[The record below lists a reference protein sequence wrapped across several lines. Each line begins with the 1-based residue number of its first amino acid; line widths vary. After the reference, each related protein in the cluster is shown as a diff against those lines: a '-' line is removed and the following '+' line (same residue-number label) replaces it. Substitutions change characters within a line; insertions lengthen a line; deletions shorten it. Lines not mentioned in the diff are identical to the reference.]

1 MKKTKTIKHNVPI
14 KGELPS
20 LEQNDFITPEKANH
34 IARLALK
41 KQGEELLKVA
51 RKEIRAKANDGE
63 FQTGMVIRG
72 YEVAQYVFNILLY
85 DGYELS
91 LQALSD
97 RIGDERMGLSIDWSE
112 PDNDTGKKY
121 VLPMEDTE
129 TKMGEKLYA
138 FKAGNQWCTDFA
150 LDDAAAAIDYE
161 NIVTAKDLRDAPDW
175 VKVIEPVEVE

>member
-121 VLPMEDTE
+121 VLLIYD
-129 TKMGEKLYA
+129 
-138 FKAGNQWCTDFA
+138 
-150 LDDAAAAIDYE
+150 
-161 NIVTAKDLRDAPDW
+161 R
-175 VKVIEPVEVE
+175 